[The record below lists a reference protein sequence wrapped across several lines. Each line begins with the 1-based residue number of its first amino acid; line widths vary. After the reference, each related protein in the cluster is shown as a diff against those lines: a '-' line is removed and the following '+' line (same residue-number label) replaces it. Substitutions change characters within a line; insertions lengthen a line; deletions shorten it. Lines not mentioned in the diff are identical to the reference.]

1 LQTIEKQ
8 ERLDYLAYYDPLTG
22 LPNRALFMERAA
34 RRLAGNDEDE
44 RVLCLVLLN
53 IERFRNVNETLGR
66 RGGDELLKQVAARLE
81 GAFAG
86 KESLS
91 RLGADGFGVLLAG
104 VRDRSSATQVI
115 ERKIQDSFNEAFSVM
130 GHDMHLSVR
139 AGAAMSPADGTDSD
153 ALFRNA
159 EAALKSTMESH
170 EPCLFYSA
178 AMNARAA
185 QALSLEMKLRRA
197 VECGQLVMHYQPK
210 YRLDDKSICG
220 LEALIR
226 WQLPDG
232 KLIPPGI
239 FIPILEQTGLIVG
252 AGRWALKQALAQHRL
267 WTARGFAVPRIAVNV
282 SAIQLQRKDFVD
294 MVITVLQEEGDNP
307 EALEL
312 EITESLIMKDVE
324 NSRRKFQVLR
334 GLGIR
339 IGMDDFGT
347 GYSALAVLAR
357 LPIDTLKIDR
367 SFVIGMT
374 ENPQDFGIVMT
385 IINLAHSLNLRV
397 VAEGVET
404 QEQAT
409 LLKLLKCD
417 EAQGFLFS
425 RPVPSAEIEDL
436 LLSAASALQF
446 RREAE
451 A

>member
-1 LQTIEKQ
+1 MAARRANMDAGVRSLAALPIVGGGEVVAMLERQSAEADHFDDQEIQLLTELAGDIGFAVQTIEKQ

-34 RRLAGNDEDE
+34 RRLAGNDEEE
-44 RVLCLVLLN
+44 RALCLVLLN

-139 AGAAMSPADGTDSD
+139 AGAAMSPADGTDAD

-220 LEALIR
+220 LEA
-226 WQLPDG
+226 
-232 KLIPPGI
+232 
-239 FIPILEQTGLIVG
+239 
-252 AGRWALKQALAQHRL
+252 
-267 WTARGFAVPRIAVNV
+267 
-282 SAIQLQRKDFVD
+282 
-294 MVITVLQEEGDNP
+294 
-307 EALEL
+307 
-312 EITESLIMKDVE
+312 
-324 NSRRKFQVLR
+324 
-334 GLGIR
+334 
-339 IGMDDFGT
+339 
-347 GYSALAVLAR
+347 SALALGSWFPIRTVAWALGALWVTAAAIGAHGAARADLLESYAAFRPEGQVTLLA
-357 LPIDTLKIDR
+357 L
-367 SFVIGMT
+367 
-374 ENPQDFGIVMT
+374 
-385 IINLAHSLNLRV
+385 SLVAGAV
-397 VAEGVET
+397 VAVRR
-404 QEQAT
+404 
-409 LLKLLKCD
+409 D
-417 EAQGFLFS
+417 SFDHI
-425 RPVPSAEIEDL
+425 EIG
-436 LLSAASALQF
+436 
-446 RREAE
+446 RT
-451 A
+451 